1 MLYNAGAKPMCRAWF
16 DKQGFIAIP
25 IRTGDAFSDPT
36 CTNYIYIRRSKEIS
50 RQRLL

>member
-1 MLYNAGAKPMCRAWF
+1 MCRAWF

-36 CTNYIYIRRSKEIS
+36 CTNYIYIRRSKEIP